1 MGRGAGRKCD
11 RAWVLGEGRAAG
23 LAQPRPCKSCPD
35 TRGSSLLRRERE
47 GPLPSC
53 PEPLEPGPEP
63 ERFWAPRTCRNQ
75 SPRRGTEMMGE
86 AGQGDP
92 LREGLFSMGT
102 KGIHEQHGRS
112 EEGTSRQGNVRG
124 DECGGQKK
132 SLCEGAEK
140 ERTLQ
145 SR

>member
-11 RAWVLGEGRAAG
+11 KAWVLGEGRAAG

-47 GPLPSC
+47 GPLPSR

-63 ERFWAPRTCRNQ
+63 ECFWAPRTCRNQ
-75 SPRRGTEMMGE
+75 SPWRGTEMMGE

-102 KGIHEQHGRS
+102 KGIDEQHGRS